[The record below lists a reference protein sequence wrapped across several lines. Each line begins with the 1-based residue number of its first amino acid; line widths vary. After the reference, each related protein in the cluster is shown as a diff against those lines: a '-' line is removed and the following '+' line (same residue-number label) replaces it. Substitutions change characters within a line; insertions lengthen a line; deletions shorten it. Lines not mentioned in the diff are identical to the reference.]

1 MLASS
6 KRVVS
11 TEQFIIGS
19 GDGSTN
25 QSIFPISERV
35 TFFFL
40 NNVMIVM
47 RPVDYRCEGVRLL
60 VSARCVT
67 ITNADSLSSS

>member
-1 MLASS
+1 
-6 KRVVS
+6 
-11 TEQFIIGS
+11 
-19 GDGSTN
+19 
-25 QSIFPISERV
+25 
-35 TFFFL
+35 
-40 NNVMIVM
+40 MIVM